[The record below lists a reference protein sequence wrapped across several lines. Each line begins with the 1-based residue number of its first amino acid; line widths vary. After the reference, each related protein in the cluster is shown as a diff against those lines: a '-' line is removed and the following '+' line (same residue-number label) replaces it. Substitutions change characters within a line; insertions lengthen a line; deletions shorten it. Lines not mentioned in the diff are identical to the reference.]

1 MQECV
6 CRQIEEN
13 CDDEY
18 AEHPV
23 FYTALLFTVEPDL
36 PENSFRLQDYNYG
49 DDPRAKIAG
58 QEKSQPAAT
67 GYAAVVMMT
76 PDNEEP
82 VLVNDDGSAV
92 RVHTAWSQFYFEPKE
107 NIEWYM
113 TFNNW
118 IMDDIDIT
126 VI

>member
-1 MQECV
+1 
-6 CRQIEEN
+6 
-13 CDDEY
+13 
-18 AEHPV
+18 
-23 FYTALLFTVEPDL
+23 
-36 PENSFRLQDYNYG
+36 
-49 DDPRAKIAG
+49 
-58 QEKSQPAAT
+58 
-67 GYAAVVMMT
+67 MMT

-82 VLVNDDGSAV
+82 ELVNDDGSAV